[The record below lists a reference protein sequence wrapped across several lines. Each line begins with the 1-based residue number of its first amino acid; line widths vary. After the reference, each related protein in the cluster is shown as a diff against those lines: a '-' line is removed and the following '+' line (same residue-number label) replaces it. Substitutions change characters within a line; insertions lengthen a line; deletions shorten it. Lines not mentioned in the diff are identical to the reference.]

1 MGYVGYG
8 WGVGFCV
15 WCSIIALGF
24 ILIYF
29 LWGFSQN
36 TEGHY
41 SAQDILDKRFANG
54 EINRQVYEENSNT
67 LKKIA

>member
-1 MGYVGYG
+1 MDYVGYG

-29 LWGFSQN
+29 LRGSSHN
-36 TEGHY
+36 SEGHS

-54 EINRQVYEENSNT
+54 EINRQAYEESSNT
-67 LKKIA
+67 LNKIA